1 MTKHQPATLL
11 PWNVGDDRK
20 MRQQQA
26 AQGGAV
32 PIFTYSKAHDCNLAA
47 MDLRGN
53 EAADVRANAAYIAH
67 ACNAYPRLVG
77 RLHNHLLAHSI
88 AESHEDFGDAREIV
102 CTCQQCSATRALLA
116 ELGE

>member
-32 PIFTYSKAHDCNLAA
+32 PIFAYSKAHDCNLAA

-53 EAADVRANAAYIAH
+53 EAADVRTNAAYIAQ
-67 ACNAYPRLVG
+67 ACNAYPRLVEAL
-77 RLHNHLLAHSI
+77 RFVVT
-88 AESHEDFGDAREIV
+88 HEWPTNPRNPVDHAKW
-102 CTCQQCSATRALLA
+102 LLA